1 MTATDLPDDDWTLP
15 RVRDWIN
22 DRFRRGI
29 DTECP
34 GVTWRS
40 RRNAGGIRMTDP
52 TPMTKAD
59 RDALIRIAKARAKQA
74 EREAET
80 QERS

>member
-29 DTECP
+29 YTECP
-34 GVTWRS
+34 VCDLEIEEEIQ
-40 RRNAGGIRMTDP
+40 GGS
-52 TPMTKAD
+52 
-59 RDALIRIAKARAKQA
+59 
-74 EREAET
+74 E
-80 QERS
+80 